1 MRGAIPVSTAIQS
14 AAYAASPL
22 ARASSQK
29 RRSIYELF
37 VVVTAVRVVVR
48 TLDESE
54 VVLSVVAVA
63 VGMLVVLVVASL
75 TAATT
80 TGWSGAFVT

>member
-1 MRGAIPVSTAIQS
+1 
-14 AAYAASPL
+14 
-22 ARASSQK
+22 
-29 RRSIYELF
+29 

>member
-1 MRGAIPVSTAIQS
+1 MQS

-29 RRSIYELF
+29 RRSIYELWE
-37 VVVTAVRVVVR
+37 VVTAVRVVVR

-54 VVLSVVAVA
+54 VVLCGAAVA
-63 VGMLVVLVVASL
+63 VGVLVVVVVLVVSV
-75 TAATT
+75 AATT
-80 TGWSGAFVT
+80 AGWSGALVM

>member
-22 ARASSQK
+22 ARASYQK

-48 TLDESE
+48 TLDESD
-54 VVLSVVAVA
+54 VVLRVVAVA
-63 VGMLVVLVVASL
+63 VGVLVVPVVVSL

-80 TGWSGAFVT
+80 AGCSGALVM